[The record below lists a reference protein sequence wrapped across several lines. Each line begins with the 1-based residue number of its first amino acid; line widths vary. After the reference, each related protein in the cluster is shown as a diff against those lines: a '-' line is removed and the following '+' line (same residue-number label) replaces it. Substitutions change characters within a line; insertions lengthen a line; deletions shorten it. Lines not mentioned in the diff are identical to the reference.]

1 MGHKRSVLK
10 IDHFDRDS
18 NSKTKNGSKYANGQL
33 QKEAVGRGHLLNRK
47 RGKASGK
54 KGKPRKCTMA
64 SVKGQSHLRYRGT
77 AVARRCSSKS

>member
-18 NSKTKNGSKYANGQL
+18 NSKIKNGSKYANGQL

-54 KGKPRKCTMA
+54 KVSQENA
-64 SVKGQSHLRYRGT
+64 EWEVLRVR
-77 AVARRCSSKS
+77 VI